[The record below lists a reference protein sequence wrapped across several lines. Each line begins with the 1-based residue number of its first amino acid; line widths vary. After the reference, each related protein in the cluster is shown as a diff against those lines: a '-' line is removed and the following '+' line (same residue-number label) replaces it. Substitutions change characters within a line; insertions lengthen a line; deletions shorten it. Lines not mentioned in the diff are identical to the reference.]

1 MAEASGF
8 LSAHPDAVLVRLE
21 GVQGSAPREA
31 GAWMLVAA
39 GACFGTIG
47 GGRLEFDAIAAA
59 RAMLDGGAAEARLQV
74 VLGPDGGQCCGG
86 RVGLVLRRLD
96 PAARAALLR
105 AEEAGQEARP
115 LVLILGAGHVGRAL
129 AGLLVQMPVR
139 ALLIDSRADQVAQA
153 PPGVEARMT
162 PLPEAEIRAAP
173 PGAAHVV
180 LTHDH
185 GLDFLL
191 VAEALARGDAAYVG
205 MIGSASKRARLLRF
219 LAERGVAHRGLTCPI
234 GAAGAGD
241 KRPAVIAAFVL
252 AEIMAALGARVSQAA
267 SSAAD
272 G

>member
-31 GAWMLVAA
+31 GAWMLVTA

-59 RAMLDGGAAEARLQV
+59 RAMLAAGEAARRIEV
-74 VLGPDGGQCCGG
+74 ALGPETGQCCGG
-86 RVGLVLRRLD
+86 RVVVALTRLD
-96 PAARAALLR
+96 VAGRAALLA
-105 AEEAGQEARP
+105 AEHAAADARP
-115 LVLILGAGHVGRAL
+115 HVLILGAGHVGRAL

-139 ALLIDSRADQVAQA
+139 TLLIDSRADQVAQA
-153 PPGVEARMT
+153 PPGVEARLT

-191 VAEALARGDAAYVG
+191 VAEALARDDAAYVG

-252 AEIMAALGARVSQAA
+252 AEIMAALGARAA
-267 SSAAD
+267 EAACIAAD
-272 G
+272 I